1 MTRLR
6 SSAFALRATADKS
19 SFGAARSAGLRA
31 RLGITRTCTI
41 AVGVVLGSASRA
53 FACPMCFGAE
63 ETSMVDG
70 TKLGVL
76 VMLAI
81 TLAVQGGF
89 VGFFLYL
96 RKRAKR
102 IADVELDTEWSAL
115 QGASRTS

>member
-6 SSAFALRATADKS
+6 SS
-19 SFGAARSAGLRA
+19 SFGAARSARSWV
-31 RLGITRTCTI
+31 RLGI
-41 AVGVVLGSASRA
+41 LRA
-53 FACPMCFGAE
+53 FTTAAAVMIGGASTVLACPVCFGAE
-63 ETSMVDG
+63 ETTMIDG

-81 TLAVQGGF
+81 TLLVQGGF

-102 IADVELDTEWSAL
+102 IADIELDTEWSEL
-115 QGASRTS
+115 QRPPRLS

>member
-6 SSAFALRATADKS
+6 SCPATARQALTTAAIVMIGGGS
-19 SFGAARSAGLRA
+19 S
-31 RLGITRTCTI
+31 
-41 AVGVVLGSASRA
+41 VL
-53 FACPMCFGAE
+53 ACPVCFGAE

-76 VMLAI
+76 VLLAV
-81 TLAVQGGF
+81 TFVVQGGF

-102 IADVELDTEWSAL
+102 IADVELDTEWSEL

>member
-1 MTRLR
+1 MKVWVTAAAMIIGGG
-6 SSAFALRATADKS
+6 SS
-19 SFGAARSAGLRA
+19 
-31 RLGITRTCTI
+31 
-41 AVGVVLGSASRA
+41 VL
-53 FACPMCFGAE
+53 ACPMCFGAE

-81 TLAVQGGF
+81 TFVVQGGF

-102 IADVELDTEWSAL
+102 IADLDLDSEWSQL
-115 QGASRTS
+115 QRSPRTS